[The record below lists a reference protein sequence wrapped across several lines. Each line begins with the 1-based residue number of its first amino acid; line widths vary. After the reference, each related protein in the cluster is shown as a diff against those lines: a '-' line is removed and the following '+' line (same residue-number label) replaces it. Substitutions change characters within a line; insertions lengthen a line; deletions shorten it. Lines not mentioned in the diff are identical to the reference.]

1 MNSNL
6 RDKAVLR
13 IIDLCMKKDYRKE
26 TLFLAI
32 AIFDKFFS
40 EVYQKIQ
47 NPENYLPCMTVAVTI
62 IAAKME

>member
-1 MNSNL
+1 MNSNI

-26 TLFLAI
+26 TMFLAI

-47 NPENYLPCMTVAVTI
+47 NPENYLPCMTVATTI

>member
-13 IIDLCMKKDYRKE
+13 IIDLCMKKEYRKE

-47 NPENYLPCMTVAVTI
+47 NPESYLPCMTVAVTI